1 MRKTV
6 LIVEDVRPQ
15 AEMLKKLVEE
25 VSLDADIYIADNL
38 ERAYTVLMEKSVD
51 VFLIDIILDTTKP
64 GDTSGM
70 HLVERM
76 RTIEKYFFTP
86 VIFITSMEDSTKY
99 AYTDLNCLGYIE
111 KPFSPEDVK
120 RYVEKALHFTTKRED
135 VRKISFGTEGVV
147 YPVKLEELLYI
158 ESVGRVICVHMK
170 DGKVLKFPYKTC
182 KKLLHDADA
191 GCLVQCNRSMIINTE
206 YVKNIDVP
214 NRYITLENVPE
225 KIELGGRFKKRVLA
239 EFKR

>member
-6 LIVEDVRPQ
+6 LIVEDVRAQ

-25 VSLDADIYIADNL
+25 VNSDADIYIAETL

-51 VFLIDIILDTTKP
+51 VFLIDIILDTKKP

-76 RTIEKYFFTP
+76 RRIEKYFFTP
-86 VIFITSMEDSTKY
+86 VIFITSMEDTNKY

-111 KPFSPEDVK
+111 KPFSPEEVK
-120 RYVEKALHFTTKRED
+120 KYVERALHFTTKREE
-135 VRKISFGTEGVV
+135 VTKISFGNEGVV
-147 YPVKLEELLYI
+147 YPVKLDEILYI
-158 ESVGRVICVHMK
+158 ESVGRVICVHTK
-170 DGKVLKFPYKTC
+170 EGQTLKFPYKTC

-191 GCLVQCNRSMIINTE
+191 SCLVQCNRSVIINTD

-214 NRYITLENVPE
+214 NRYITLENVTE